1 MPRLLPALS
10 SRAEGTLMGLAV
22 GRSLALG
29 AAPDGELALARILA
43 EELAAG
49 RADLRRVAERWVE
62 RYQTDP
68 RGIGPETAAAL
79 SHIARHDA
87 PPAQGAGRSADPLA
101 RCVPVAVAMF
111 HSPRN
116 LVSGTYHIAALTHP
130 DPAVAWAAVAL
141 NVALARFLQGKRD
154 FIADVL
160 EALRNN
166 PVPEELLG
174 AVRRVPIERHEDSVA
189 AELSPSSAVGC
200 VRAAL
205 WLAYHEPL
213 ADRGLRWAAEGGP
226 GRSALAGTAG
236 ALLGARDG
244 VEALDRWSTVP
255 ISEAESL
262 RQLAVVLALTTP
274 T

>member
-1 MPRLLPALS
+1 MPRLLPTLS

-49 RADLRRVAERWVE
+49 PADLRRVAERWVD
-62 RYQTDP
+62 RFRADH

-79 SHIARHDA
+79 NHLAEHDA
-87 PPAQGAGRSADPLA
+87 PPSGGGRSPDPLV

-111 HSPRN
+111 RSPRN
-116 LVSGTYHIAALTHP
+116 LVSGTYHIAAMTHP
-130 DPAVAWAAVAL
+130 DPLVAWSAVAL
-141 NVALARFLQGKRD
+141 NVALARLLEGKRD
-154 FIADVL
+154 FIPDVL
-160 EALRNN
+160 EALRSN
-166 PVPEELLG
+166 PVPVELLG
-174 AVRRVPIERHEDSVA
+174 AVRRVPVERRQDLVT
-189 AELSPSSAVGC
+189 AELSLSDAVGC
-200 VRAAL
+200 VKAAL

-213 ADRGLRWAAEGGP
+213 LDRGLRWAAEGGSH
-226 GRSALAGTAG
+226 RSALAGAAG

-244 VEALDRWSTVP
+244 VDALDRLPALPV
-255 ISEAESL
+255 SEAEPL
-262 RQLAVVLALTTP
+262 RQLAAVLAAITP